1 MVKTFKQVADSAVKY
16 FDDTLAQVERDF
28 HLNDKR
34 IEDMTDDEYR
44 QWLEEAVI
52 AEQKAQA
59 AIDEMFEAWFE
70 AHRTTVNA
78 INRQLLKQGANQ

>member
-1 MVKTFKQVADSAVKY
+1 MVKNLKQVADSAVKY
-16 FDDTLAQVERDF
+16 FDDTLAQMERDF

-59 AIDEMFEAWFE
+59 AMDEMFEAWFE
-70 AHRTTVNA
+70 AHHTTVNA
-78 INRQLLKQGANQ
+78 INRQLLKQGAE

>member
-16 FDDTLAQVERDF
+16 FD

-59 AIDEMFEAWFE
+59 AMDEMFEAWFE

-78 INRQLLKQGANQ
+78 INRQLLQGANQ

>member
-16 FDDTLAQVERDF
+16 FNDTLAQMERDF

-44 QWLEEAVI
+44 QWLEEAAI

-59 AIDEMFEAWFE
+59 AMDKMFEAWFE
-70 AHRTTVNA
+70 AHHTTVNA